1 MHTHV
6 DMKNMAKR
14 GRPAGKRPITSGGIT
29 QISEERRRLDIVLQS
44 PEIFHFD
51 IAKYMQ
57 SLESASAIDMYSRAR
72 LYDIYS
78 SVLLDLHLSGIIEKR
93 LRGVTRIPIA
103 FRRDGELD
111 DTVNNELK
119 GPWFRQFL
127 KDILWSKFW
136 GFSLFQFYRDDSGR
150 IAYDL
155 VDRKHYDPVRRE
167 ILRYETDNVGIPVE
181 EFSNVLCIAESPR
194 SLGLLAKLSPM
205 VLYKRGNMGD
215 WAEFCQVF
223 GMPIREYV
231 YDAGDENARKQLLN
245 DARCQGGNAVYIH
258 PKDSD
263 LRLIESGNKTGSADL
278 YERFASMCNTEMS
291 VAVLGNTLTTDAKST
306 GTQALGKVHQEEEN
320 EMKDDDRDF
329 VIDVLNYHMTE
340 IFAAL
345 GVDTSGG
352 EFVDVTRKQVDKTVQ
367 ITVVEK
373 LSAMGLPISDDYLY
387 DTFDIDKPQDYE
399 VMKAEQEARA
409 AEERRRRDE
418 ERALIEQRLNGL
430 ETVNKDGKSSKD
442 SSIVNRLRGFFVSAP
457 QDGAPLEF

>member
-1 MHTHV
+1 
-6 DMKNMAKR
+6 MAKR
-14 GRPAGKRPITSGGIT
+14 GRPATRRPITSGGVT

-57 SLESASAIDMYSRAR
+57 SLESASAIDMYNRSR

-103 FRRDGELD
+103 FRRDGKLD
-111 DTVNNELK
+111 DVVNDELK

-136 GFSLFQFYRDDSGR
+136 GFSLFQFYRDASGR

-167 ILRYETDNVGIPVE
+167 ILRYETDSTGIPVE
-181 EFSNVLCIAESPR
+181 EFSNVLCVAESQR
-194 SLGLLAKLSPM
+194 GLGLLAKLAPM

-231 YDAGDENARKQLLN
+231 YDAGDETARQKLLK

-278 YERFASMCNTEMS
+278 YERFAAMCNTEMS
-291 VAVLGNTLTTDAKST
+291 VAVLGNTLTTDAKAT

-399 VMKAEQEARA
+399 AMKAEQEARA

-442 SSIVNRLRGFFVSAP
+442 SSIVNRLKGFFVSAP